1 MSSLANQQQNLS
13 FPGLLQV
20 PGGITSTLQQ
30 VQDGNGNPTGLS
42 LSSAGASVT
51 TSSTFQA
58 SKNGVTITGALPRL
72 ISDGFGDLP
81 TVKDFG
87 AVGNGVTDD
96 TAAFTAAIAASPTGV
111 AVPAGSYKITGTV
124 TGAFYSFG
132 VVTVVTGTV
141 TSIQNVSLPYTSSS
155 GSSLIGTIQ
164 SGTGAVARTVA
175 SKLNDIIN
183 VKDFGAV
190 GNGVADD
197 TAAIQA
203 AITAAGSG
211 GTIIIPTGTYN
222 VSATLNALSNQQI
235 LGAGPNA
242 TFIQRT
248 GNYGNTLYFSSAGA
262 AKISGI
268 WFNLNPGYTSGS
280 TTIANKAT
288 FGAHLQLNSGQF
300 AVVENCWFYRMP
312 YSIHIN
318 GCTITT
324 IQKCLLQGLWDD
336 QNVGLQEGIANIF
349 LDNSLAG
356 NAIININNCY
366 IGGWKSALRTIT
378 FTASDGSVSALQS
391 QSIGSKFGILVYA
404 CEDLCITN
412 NFIGAHNIAGIYTM
426 LQPGSASLD
435 WRIIGNF
442 FDDGSPFEGAAN
454 IYFASEGTDG
464 INGVTITGNVFNNET
479 VGKHAITAYNP
490 ISSSSSV
497 ITNFTISSNTFQA
510 YVGTPISLYNAVNG
524 VISNNTIT
532 GYNCLNTSAGA
543 DVTFSAAINLQNIAK
558 YINLCGNNCGG
569 SVNVSSVPDYTYLSI
584 VNNATAPGLNIVS
597 ANLAV
602 GIGSSGAQI
611 GYQEKI
617 PTVLT
622 TTGNYQALPTD
633 EIVISTATRTGAW
646 NISLP
651 VAPPLGRI
659 ITIKDGAG
667 SAATYNIQVIGT
679 IDGIVNPLLT
689 TAYAKATYLWNGTQW
704 NVIG

>member
-1 MSSLANQQQNLS
+1 MPNLANQQQNLTYS
-13 FPGLLQV
+13 GLMQI
-20 PGGITSTLQQ
+20 PGGITPALQQ
-30 VQDGNGNPTGLS
+30 VQDGNGNVTGLS

-58 SKNGVTITGALPRL
+58 SKNGTTLTGALPRL

-132 VVTVVTGTV
+132 GVTVVTGTV
-141 TSIQNVSLPYTSSS
+141 TSIQNVLLSYSSS
-155 GSSLIGTIQ
+155 NGSSLIGTIQ

-175 SKLNDIIN
+175 SKLNDNIN
-183 VKDFGAV
+183 VRDFGAV
-190 GNGVADD
+190 GDGVADD

-211 GTIIIPTGTYN
+211 GTINIPKGTYN
-222 VSATLNALSNQQI
+222 VSATLNGLINQQI
-235 LGAGPNA
+235 LGSGPNE
-242 TFIQRT
+242 TIIQRT
-248 GNYGNTLYFSSAGA
+248 GDYGNTLYFSLAGA

-268 WFNLNPGYTSGS
+268 WFNLTPGYTSGS
-280 TTIANKAT
+280 TTIANNAT
-288 FGAHLQLNSGQF
+288 SGAHLQLDNGQF
-300 AVVENCWFYRMP
+300 AVVDDCWFWRMP
-312 YSIHIN
+312 YGIHIN

-324 IQKCLLQGLWDD
+324 IQKCWFQGLWDD
-336 QNVGLQEGIANIF
+336 NNVGLQEGIANIF
-349 LDNSLAG
+349 LDSSISG

-366 IGGWKSALRTIT
+366 INGWKSALRTIT
-378 FTASDGSVSALQS
+378 FTASDGTVSVSQS

-412 NFIGAHNIAGIYTM
+412 NFIGAHNISGIYAL
-426 LQPGSASLD
+426 LQPGSTSLD

-442 FDDGSPFEGAAN
+442 LDDGSPFEYGAN
-454 IYFASEGTDG
+454 IYFGSAGTAG
-464 INGVTITGNVFNNET
+464 INGLTITGNVFNNET
-479 VGKHAITAYNP
+479 VGKHAITAYNAA
-490 ISSSSSV
+490 SSTSSV

-510 YVGTPISLYNAVNG
+510 YVGTPISLYQAVNG

-543 DVTFSAAINLQNIAK
+543 DVTFSAAIILEGIAK

-569 SVNVSSVPDYTYLSI
+569 SINTSSVPDYTYLSI
-584 VNNATAPGLNIVS
+584 VNGATNPGLNIVS

-602 GIGSSGAQI
+602 GIGASGSQI

-633 EIVISTATRTGAW
+633 EIIISTATRTGTW
-646 NISLP
+646 SIGLP
-651 VAPPLGRI
+651 LTPPLGRT

-667 SAATYNIQVIGT
+667 SAGTYSIQIVGT
-679 IDGIVNPLLT
+679 IDGTINPTLT
-689 TAYAKATYLWNGTQW
+689 TAYAKAKYLWNGTQW